1 MGKKELAI
9 CIGDEE
15 YQNRFTN
22 CLINHFKNQ
31 FRISVFTSMEE
42 LEQTKKLSYDIILI
56 GDYAWEWAQTFGE
69 DGCKVVFLGEEE
81 LGITKE
87 SPNVFVTDKY
97 QPVYKIVDSI
107 SQITG
112 VEQKALSEKNR
123 KKTIKWGVYALSN
136 TQLQMPFAITI
147 AAIQRE
153 KGNVLL
159 LDLQENSGLTVFAE
173 ENNTTG
179 LEELLALAE
188 TGVYTKGRVVSAI
201 GHLEYCDYV
210 YPAKNSQCL
219 TEADASLYEKMFQI
233 LEEEMDY
240 DVIVINFGSRFQ
252 GFYEILDKC
261 EGICF
266 LKKEGVLEQVRQQ
279 EFMEEMKN
287 MGYEHSVTRFME
299 VSLSDRGY
307 AHLDCSQLIRL
318 WQWGEIGDLLR
329 KKVGMELYGG

>member
-31 FRISVFTSMEE
+31 FRISIFTSIEE
-42 LEQTKKLSYDIILI
+42 LENTKKMSYDIILI
-56 GDYAWEWAQTFGE
+56 GDYEFDWAKAFGQE
-69 DGCKVVFLGEEE
+69 GCKVVFLGEEE

-87 SPNVFVTDKY
+87 APNVFWADKY
-97 QPVYKIVDSI
+97 QPVHKIVDNI

-112 VEQKALSEKNR
+112 MEEKALSEKIR
-123 KKTIKWGVYALSN
+123 KKSVKYGIYTLSN
-136 TQLQMPFAITI
+136 TQLQMPFAITV

-159 LDLQENSGLTVFAE
+159 LDLQENSGLMALE
-173 ENNTTG
+173 EEIKPSG

-188 TGVYTKGRVVSAI
+188 TGIYTKGRIVSAI

-210 YPAKNSQCL
+210 YPARNSQCI
-219 TEADASLYEKMFQI
+219 TEADAVMYEKMFRI

-240 DVIVINFGSRFQ
+240 DTIVINFGSRFQ
-252 GFYEILDKC
+252 GFYDLLDKC
-261 EGICF
+261 ENIYF
-266 LKKEGVLEQVRQQ
+266 LKKDSLLENAREQ
-279 EFMEEMKN
+279 EFVEEMKQK
-287 MGYEHSVTRFME
+287 GYEGCVNKLAKIP
-299 VSLSDRGY
+299 LSDRGY

-318 WQWGEIGDLLR
+318 WQWGDIGDLLR
-329 KKVGMELYGG
+329 RRVSMESDCG